1 MHLPIHLIPQKCKLS
16 ISTLHAVSTS
26 SFLQHLNPTLKHVII
41 QTELWMEGIEDEYN
55 NTGAEI
61 EGIAGYT

>member
-1 MHLPIHLIPQKCKLS
+1 MQTAYKHTACSKYII
-16 ISTLHAVSTS
+16 ISATT
-26 SFLQHLNPTLKHVII
+26 NPTLKHVII
-41 QTELWMEGIEDEYN
+41 QTELWMEGIKDEHD